1 MGFRLLKISRERH
14 DVVLDDISTGSEPEM
29 RFYIMVAVSTMIAS
43 FGLITNSTAVIIG
56 AMLVAPLMTPIFG
69 IGLALIRSDK
79 ELFGKALKAEIAG
92 VVAAIAMGV
101 ILGLVAPAFEPTP
114 EMLAR
119 VRPQLFDLLVA
130 VFSGFAGA
138 YALMDEKISPALPG
152 VAIATAIVPPLA
164 NAGLCFSVGEY
175 TAGVG
180 SFLLFFAN
188 FLSILLVAS
197 AAFWVFGMGSDYTEM
212 DRKVV
217 VRRFGLPI
225 VCFILV
231 AAFLTK
237 TLYDISQDHSLL
249 ATIEET
255 LKQEFS
261 TYRGQGAS
269 LDRVTYHSEDEVVY
283 VLADIHAP
291 STFSPIQVSGIE
303 RKLSENLEQTTKLII
318 RSIAMQEITALDS
331 SVYLAAQQLDGS
343 FVSEAPHPLVR
354 QAKVADSVIRNEL
367 TKSIGYHL
375 DHVKVFNVND
385 TPTFLASIHG
395 LSVPH
400 PESIAEMETLLR
412 KKLELPEI
420 RLVVSFIQTN
430 YYDSSGIVRLA
441 FSGLEPNY
449 TAKEKADIEEGI
461 AIIREEL
468 AAMQYLYISGANYN
482 IVDDVL
488 YVLVDTVG
496 PTRPSPQDVA
506 RIEKQAAHTAGV
518 PVKLHV
524 HSQPVTVV
532 TAAGYEPYGDVSRA
546 GFLRQSP
553 TAQAAL
559 RKILDASGM

>member
-1 MGFRLLKISRERH
+1 MGFRLLKISQERH
-14 DVVLDDISTGSEPEM
+14 DIVLSDIRNGSEPEM
-29 RFYIMVAVSTMIAS
+29 RFYIMVAVSTMIAC

-92 VVAAIAMGV
+92 VAAAVAMGI
-101 ILGLVAPAFEPTP
+101 ILGLVSPTFQPTP

-119 VRPQLFDLLVA
+119 TQPQLFDLLVA

-164 NAGLCFSVGEY
+164 NTGLCFSVGEY
-175 TAGVG
+175 GAGVG

-197 AAFWVFGMGSDYTEM
+197 AAFWIFGMGDDYTRM

-225 VCFILV
+225 ICFLLV

-237 TLYDISQDHSLL
+237 TLYDISRDQSLL
-249 ATIEET
+249 TEIEET
-255 LKQEFS
+255 LQQEFS

-269 LDRVTYHSEDEVVY
+269 LDRVRYHSEDDVVY

-291 STFSPIQVSGIE
+291 STFSPTQVSGIE
-303 RKLSENLEQTTKLII
+303 RKLSENLEQNTKLII
-318 RSIAMQEITALDS
+318 RSMAVQEITALDS
-331 SVYLAAQQLDGS
+331 SVHLAAQQLDGS

-354 QAKVADSVIRNEL
+354 QAKVADSIIRNEL

-375 DHVKVFNVND
+375 DHVKVFNIND

-420 RLVVSFIQTN
+420 RLVISFIETN

-449 TAKEKADIEEGI
+449 PAEAKTVIEKGI

-468 AAMQYLYISGANYN
+468 AAIQDLFISGENYN
-482 IVDDVL
+482 MIDDTL

-496 PTRPSPQDVA
+496 PAQPSPQDVA
-506 RIEKQAAHTAGV
+506 RIEKKAVNTTGV
-518 PVKLHV
+518 PIKFHV
-524 HSQPVTVV
+524 HSQPATVI
-532 TAAGYEPYGDVSRA
+532 TAAGHEPYRDVSRA
-546 GFLRQSP
+546 GFLRQLP
-553 TAQAAL
+553 TAQTAV